1 MITIALRFLSST
13 TRWSVGL
20 PRVMRAVALLVGLSL
35 LGAACASQPRAGTD
49 GAGAQ
54 ESAGKRTG
62 SKPVV
67 KDLLAPGG
75 GKIVLSPEGD
85 WFVDEKGEYYLV
97 EVERKPTYTILP
109 TKTVTMVMLPPGAA
123 FELVE
128 ERGNILVVK
137 LYNPAS
143 LAQKPVAR
151 AAEPAR
157 FSDLEQFEIST
168 ADRLRFVPSNHGLP
182 GRGQWRQGF
191 ELVDLNGDGNLDI
204 VYGAPRKGD
213 GKPKIFLGDGQGGW
227 RVWREATFAGQP
239 LDYGDVAVAD
249 FDGDGELDLALAV
262 HLRGLMIMRGDGHG
276 HFREW
281 GEGLPYWVPGSDT
294 ELPPFSTRTVAA
306 IDWNRDGRMDLLTL
320 GEGPRIIQQRGVK
333 TPGFGQGERGAVLFL
348 NRGDGK
354 FERYD
359 QGIGREVVFGDG
371 LAVGD
376 FNGDG
381 ISDFAVASRVK
392 GSSKIVNLGKAD
404 GGWEEGT
411 LGALARAGG
420 IYGSV
425 HAVDLDADGRD
436 ELLLGYAASAGGD
449 EWTGIDLVEYEA
461 GAWARKPLVAEKAR
475 LGAVTA
481 ITTGDVDGDGRLD
494 VVALTGAGD
503 RWILLGTGNG
513 TFVREKST
521 ELAAAEPECQGY
533 GAGVLKL
540 ADNRSI
546 VIMGFAGEPG
556 SEQIF
561 DQNVIKNCPSG
572 GSLEAW
578 TPAP

>member
-1 MITIALRFLSST
+1 MTAIAPCCLASR
-13 TRWSVGL
+13 TRWSATL
-20 PRVMRAVALLVGLSL
+20 PRVMRIVPLLLAISL
-35 LGAACASQPRAGTD
+35 VGAACASQSGAAADRTAAQQTAPK
-49 GAGAQ
+49 GAGGRPIVG
-54 ESAGKRTG
+54 E
-62 SKPVV
+62 
-67 KDLLAPGG
+67 LFAPGG
-75 GKIVLSPEGD
+75 GKVVLSAEGG
-85 WFVDEKGEYYLV
+85 WFVDDKGEYYLV
-97 EVERKPTYTILP
+97 EVERKPNYTLLP
-109 TKTVTMVMLPPGAA
+109 GNMVMLPPGAA
-123 FELVE
+123 FQLVE

-143 LAQKPVAR
+143 LAQTPVAR
-151 AAEPAR
+151 QAEPAR
-157 FSDLEQFEIST
+157 FTDLEKLEIDT
-168 ADRLRFVPSNHGLP
+168 VDRLRLVPSNRGLP

-191 ELVDLNGDGNLDI
+191 ELIDLDGDGNLDI

-213 GKPKIFLGDGQGGW
+213 GKPKIFLGDGKGGW
-227 RVWREATFAGQP
+227 RAWREATFAGPP

-262 HLRGLMIMRGDGHG
+262 HLRGLTVMRGDGRG
-276 HFREW
+276 NFRQW
-281 GEGLPYWVPGSDT
+281 GEGLPYWVPGSDI
-294 ELPPFSTRTVAA
+294 ELQPFSTRTVDAV
-306 IDWNRDGRMDLLTL
+306 DWNRDGRMDLLTL
-320 GEGPRIIQQRGVK
+320 AEGPRIVSQPGVK

-359 QGIGREVVFGDG
+359 QGVGREVVFGDG

-381 ISDFAVASRVK
+381 FSDFAVASRVR
-392 GSSKIVNLGKAD
+392 GSGKIVNLGKAD
-404 GGWEEGT
+404 GSWEVGE
-411 LGALARAGG
+411 LGALARPG
-420 IYGSV
+420 IYGAV

-436 ELLLGYAASAGGD
+436 EIMLGYAASAGGD

-461 GAWARKPLVAEKAR
+461 GGWVRKPLVAEKER

-481 ITTGDVDGDGRLD
+481 IATGDVDGDGRLD
-494 VVALTGAGD
+494 VVALTGAGG
-503 RWILLGTGNG
+503 RWILLGTADGG
-513 TFVREKST
+513 FVREESA
-521 ELAAAEPECQGY
+521 ELVARELECQGY
-533 GAGVLKL
+533 GAGVLRL

-561 DQNVIKNCPSG
+561 DQNVVKNCPGG

-578 TPAP
+578 TVAP